1 MIITQ
6 RQAVLG
12 MLGLQIVGALVLAI
26 ISLAS
31 GSPMNQT
38 VTIGVA
44 LLLYAGLLAAYI
56 KGWEPARYINAVVM
70 ALSVGSSIVEPFI
83 SQQFA
88 IQLIVVPI
96 IILIMTDWIWS
107 LGSIV
112 LMLGIALFKAGWSGI
127 YTDPQTMLLYAVTIA
142 AVALLWK
149 ISQSNELRARLNA
162 QRAEEARGK
171 AERDQQLAEDRSAEL
186 AQINKD
192 QESLLDLVSQ
202 LEIPAIQV
210 AEGVLITPLIGN
222 IDTRRAQIITQRLLS
237 IAYERRVHLV
247 ILDVTGVSMLDTT
260 VAQRLIKTAQSLQL
274 LGCQVTI
281 SGVTAQIAL
290 SLTQMG
296 VALNDMVQTT
306 RTPQDALDQ
315 FYKQQRVHA
324 N

>member
-1 MIITQ
+1 
-6 RQAVLG
+6 
-12 MLGLQIVGALVLAI
+12 MLGLQIVGACILLIILLATGGLI
-26 ISLAS
+26 EQKL
-31 GSPMNQT
+31 
-38 VTIGVA
+38 TIGVA
-44 LLLYAGLLAAYI
+44 LVLYCALLAVYI
-56 KGWEPARYINAVVM
+56 KGWEPARHINAAVM
-70 ALSVGSSIVEPFI
+70 TLSVGASIAEPFI
-83 SQQFA
+83 TQQFA

-96 IILIMTDWIWS
+96 IILIMTDWLWA

-112 LMLGIALFKAGWSGI
+112 VMLGMTLFRAGGVGV
-127 YTDPQTMLLYAVTIA
+127 YTNPQMLLLYAVTIA

-149 ISQSNELRARLNA
+149 ISESNELRAKLNA
-162 QRAEEARGK
+162 DRAEEARWK
-171 AERDQQLAEDRSAEL
+171 AERDQQLAEDRSTEL
-186 AQINKD
+186 AKINKD

-210 AEGVLITPLIGN
+210 ADGVLITPLIGN
-222 IDTRRAQIITQRLLS
+222 IDTRRAQIITQRLLA

-296 VALNDMVQTT
+296 VSLNDMVQTT

-315 FYKQQRVHA
+315 FYKQQSLHA
-324 N
+324 R